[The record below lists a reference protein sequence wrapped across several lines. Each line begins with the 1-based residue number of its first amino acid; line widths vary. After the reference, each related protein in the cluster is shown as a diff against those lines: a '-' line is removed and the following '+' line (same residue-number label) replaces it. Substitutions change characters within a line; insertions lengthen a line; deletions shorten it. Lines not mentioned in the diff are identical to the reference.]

1 MTMDKWIVILWT
13 ILLGANLVLTSFIV
27 KWIIQDFTS
36 DVKDAVRSAS
46 AWGRIGGNSE
56 LLALKYAI
64 LDRQKESE
72 ASLKKYITEQLSEDK
87 RLGSTVKLDGEMYVI
102 VGISKD
108 AAIGEVE
115 SADISLQKIEA
126 RE

>member
-1 MTMDKWIVILWT
+1 MNKGVMTLWT
-13 ILLGANLVLTSFIV
+13 VMLGANLGLAIFIV
-27 KWIIQDFTS
+27 RWIIREFAA
-36 DVKDAVRSAS
+36 DVKDAVRTVS
-46 AWGRIGGNSE
+46 AWNRVGGNGD

-87 RLGSTVKLDGEMYVI
+87 TLGSAVKLDGDMYVI

-108 AAIGEVE
+108 VATGEIE
-115 SADISLQKIEA
+115 SADISLRKIEVK
-126 RE
+126 